1 KSKRQIRRL
10 PRTNDEG
17 PGERLAIDFHTYEVQ
32 AITKEKSQMLIT
44 DRFSGLQWDLYFTD
58 NRTAKSIIRLLTTF
72 FSFMKNHYNISVK
85 TIESDNEITTVKP
98 DVERWL
104 ATQGIRV
111 EPSAPD
117 TQAQNGGAER
127 SGGVNKE
134 KARAMRLDANLSWEL
149 WPEITRAA

>member
-1 KSKRQIRRL
+1 
-10 PRTNDEG
+10 
-17 PGERLAIDFHTYEVQ
+17 
-32 AITKEKSQMLIT
+32 MLIT
-44 DRFSGLQWDLYFTD
+44 DRFSGLQWDLYFTN

-72 FSFMKNHYNISVK
+72 LLFMKNHYNISIK

-104 ATQGIRV
+104 VTQGIIV

-134 KARAMRLDANLSWEL
+134 KARAMRLDANLS
-149 WPEITRAA
+149 